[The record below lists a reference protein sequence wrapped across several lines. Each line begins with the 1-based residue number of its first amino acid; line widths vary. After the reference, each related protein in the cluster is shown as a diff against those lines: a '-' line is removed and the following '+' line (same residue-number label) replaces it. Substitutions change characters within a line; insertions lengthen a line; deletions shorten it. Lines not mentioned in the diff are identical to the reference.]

1 MLEYL
6 KQEDKELF
14 NKVTNHDIEDVI
26 KVSPPEAW
34 STERLIFNQALNK
47 MGLQVARCILSRRM
61 NEARQDIR
69 SYDKGLLEQFRKDG
83 CLVLDDVF
91 SEKDVKNNVL
101 HINDRYV
108 DILRMTLGDDTIP
121 SYSKLEVQSMP
132 AYRGTDP
139 QCDSHFDTFHPTCKV
154 WVYLHDVTLD
164 HAPLHFAKGT
174 HINDENRL
182 RFMYELSLRLD
193 RIAEGDFRDFK
204 NEFEEPLPI
213 LGKKF
218 TTIFVDVAG
227 FHKRGNGKLGFNR
240 VSARGNVDRKNP
252 FRDINV

>member
-1 MLEYL
+1 MLEL
-6 KQEDKELF
+6 LTENDKELF
-14 NKVTNHDIEDVI
+14 FKITRHDIEDII
-26 KVSPPEAW
+26 KISPKEAW
-34 STERLIFNQALNK
+34 SSERLIFNKELNK
-47 MGLQVARCILSRRM
+47 KGLQVARCILSRRI

-69 SYDKGLLEQFRKDG
+69 SYDPVLLEQFRKDG

-91 SEKDVKNNVL
+91 SDNDVKNNVL

-108 DILRMTLGDDTIP
+108 DIIRMTLGDDHIP
-121 SYSKLEVQSMP
+121 TYSTLEYQSMP
-132 AYRGTDP
+132 AYRGIDP

-174 HINDENRL
+174 HINNENRL
-182 RFMYELSLRLD
+182 RFMYNLSCRLD
-193 RIAEGDFRDFK
+193 KIMEGDFRDF
-204 NEFEEPLPI
+204 NHEFDEPSPI

-218 TTIFVDVAG
+218 TTIFVDVSG
-227 FHKRGNGKLGFNR
+227 FHKRGNGKQGFNR
-240 VSARGNVDRKNP
+240 VSARGNIDRKNP